1 MTNKAEWTKT
11 MGFSD
16 WRKLREKEKNIA
28 PSHATVPSKVAFK
41 KGSLVA
47 LECVPLLA
55 HLSRSSSRTKTDR
68 PDLLPFRFSGESHL
82 AVVLD
87 TVLLQNLSLRL
98 LLISGEIIYQPPS
111 IVAYLFA
118 SHKLKPDQIA
128 NLGRHDSLHLTSPE
142 NHAARRDAISL
153 IRDVARFE
161 AEARS
166 VVDTYMLSSWEDFRS
181 KVADERRLV
190 EDDNLLRWV
199 MKKDAVD
206 ERVREVE
213 EGEDVW
219 RTADEWARRETILHY
234 SMQRHLLERSDR
246 WICESWKDA
255 WRTTRWRA
263 RSTQEV
269 DDMNRV
275 RTLIESK

>member
-1 MTNKAEWTKT
+1 M
-11 MGFSD
+11 
-16 WRKLREKEKNIA
+16 
-28 PSHATVPSKVAFK
+28 
-41 KGSLVA
+41 
-47 LECVPLLA
+47 
-55 HLSRSSSRTKTDR
+55 
-68 PDLLPFRFSGESHL
+68 

-111 IVAYLFA
+111 IVAYLFE
-118 SHKLKPDQIA
+118 SHKLTPDQIA

-166 VVDTYMLSSWEDFRS
+166 VVDTYMLSSWENFRS

-263 RSTQEV
+263 RSAQEV
-269 DDMNRV
+269 DDMVRV